1 MPGIRSRLLRAFW
14 AVDRMLG
21 GEQPLTR
28 TERFVAARHP
38 VRLGVAVGACW
49 TAFFTLLPGT
59 QSADVVVGVAGGMFL
74 GALSGFTARYL
85 RARQHRLQ
93 RIRLRDGA

>member
-14 AVDRMLG
+14 AADRALG
-21 GEQPLTR
+21 GERPLTR
-28 TERFVAARHP
+28 VERFVAARRP
-38 VRLGVAVGACW
+38 VRLGVVVGVCW
-49 TAFFTLLPGT
+49 TALFTLPPDT
-59 QSADVVVGVAGGMFL
+59 QSADVVVGIVGGILL

-93 RIRLRDGA
+93 QTRLRNGP